1 MERDRWGGAQAVGG
15 TWIGDKEKEMIRE
28 NNSLDA
34 LEGILVKNMGEHR
47 KSLEAID
54 YQLTAWRDVQHT
66 LTTLAEAANADPAQ
80 RERLASLEGYIQ
92 DNIKTRQRETKL
104 NRTRIAVIELFLTK
118 VKQEKNLYQVQL
130 AEEANRTPVS
140 ASLVE
145 SARPANMGGPDIE
158 EVVIHRRQR
167 EYAAS

>member
-1 MERDRWGGAQAVGG
+1 M
-15 TWIGDKEKEMIRE
+15 
-28 NNSLDA
+28 
-34 LEGILVKNMGEHR
+34 
-47 KSLEAID
+47 
-54 YQLTAWRDVQHT
+54 
-66 LTTLAEAANADPAQ
+66 
-80 RERLASLEGYIQ
+80 
-92 DNIKTRQRETKL
+92 
-104 NRTRIAVIELFLTK
+104 FLTK